1 VVATIELMP
10 DDTGYFAVVR
20 ARIRAAR
27 IAQNLS
33 QDEVAN
39 AAGLE
44 TRTYQH
50 FENPIPSRKFNPRLE
65 TLLAVARAIGAELTE
80 LLRPVSAEDIQALE
94 QPQAVRRLGRKRNVS
109 RKSNIRQD

>member
-1 VVATIELMP
+1 MVATIEPMP

-50 FENPIPSRKFNPRLE
+50 LENSTLRRKFNPRLE
-65 TLLAVARAIGAELTE
+65 TLLAVARAIGVELEE
-80 LLRPVSAEDIQALE
+80 LVRPVSGEEIQALE
-94 QPQAVRRLGRKRNVS
+94 QPQPIRRLGRKRNT
-109 RKSNIRQD
+109 SNRD

>member
-1 VVATIELMP
+1 MP

-50 FENPIPSRKFNPRLE
+50 FENPTPSRKFNPRLE
-65 TLLAVARAIGAELTE
+65 TLLAVARAIGVELVE
-80 LLRPVSAEDIQALE
+80 LVCPISAEDLQALE
-94 QPQAVRRLGRKRNVS
+94 QPQPVRRLGRKHNSMRNP
-109 RKSNIRQD
+109 KIHQD